1 MKDYQQKDY
10 ELGLKCAVLISDFYY
25 LNNLDSYIE
34 LTEQFLEHKISAD
47 KFQTIFYKLRS
58 SDCQREVKWDDMLY
72 IIDNLTLK
80 QFQGL
85 DSVIS
90 KLFTDLD
97 VFEPDPLSR
106 EYYEIDEQTLRK
118 YAEEA
123 LSKMKAYKRFN
134 KQTDEKVS

>member
-1 MKDYQQKDY
+1 MNNFEQKRR
-10 ELGLKCAVLISDFYY
+10 ELGLECAVLISDFHY
-25 LNNLDSYIE
+25 LSHLDSYIE
-34 LTEQFLEHKISAD
+34 LTEEFLEHKISAD
-47 KFQTIFYKLRS
+47 KFQTIFYKLRN
-58 SDCQREVKWDDMLY
+58 SDCQREAKWDDMLY

-106 EYYEIDEQTLRK
+106 EYYEIDEQTLRE

-123 LSKMKAYKRFN
+123 LSKMKVYKRLN
-134 KQTDEKVS
+134 KYNDENVS